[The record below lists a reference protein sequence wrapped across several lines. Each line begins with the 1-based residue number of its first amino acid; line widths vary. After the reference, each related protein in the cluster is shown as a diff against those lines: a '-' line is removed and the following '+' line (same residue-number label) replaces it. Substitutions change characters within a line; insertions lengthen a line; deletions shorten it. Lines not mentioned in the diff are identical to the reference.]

1 MFARVKAGRD
11 EEDGAIRVVW
21 RRCRVGGSE
30 KVLSALEERRVEGI
44 DAGVKVAGGR
54 VGLEV
59 HVFAV
64 CISTGTV
71 EGGETVSSAV

>member
-1 MFARVKAGRD
+1 VFARVKAGRD

-21 RRCRVGGSE
+21 RRCRVGRSE
-30 KVLSALEERRVEGI
+30 KVLGALEERRVEGI
-44 DAGVKVAGGR
+44 DAGVKVGGGR

-64 CISTGTV
+64 YINSETV
-71 EGGETVSSAV
+71 EGAGM